1 VAACARC
8 GGSLDQVRAG
18 AKFCSTTCRT
28 TYAMWVHRNTAF
40 AIPPSTR
47 AHIGSMYSWP
57 EADMMKYAIRE
68 VGYVLNNCVR
78 TRSHVLET
86 PAGEYLAM
94 YV

>member
-1 VAACARC
+1 
-8 GGSLDQVRAG
+8 
-18 AKFCSTTCRT
+18 
-28 TYAMWVHRNTAF
+28 
-40 AIPPSTR
+40 
-47 AHIGSMYSWP
+47 
-57 EADMMKYAIRE
+57 MMKYAIRE